1 MASKPITTQDYHQRV
16 NKVLNYIHT
25 HLDEKLDINYLAGI
39 SNFSP
44 FHFHRIMRAHLNE
57 SLMAYVI
64 RLRLDHAAMLILNT
78 GFSVS
83 DIAYK
88 VGYDVPSSFNKA
100 FKKRFTVAPTEYAEK
115 YQDVN
120 GINYLKKSNKMKT
133 MDLKPKIKEIS
144 PVNVI
149 YVNSIGAYGD
159 EGTENAWNKVCQFAE
174 AKKLFGRHTAFIGIS
189 HDDPKV
195 TEAEKLRYDACV
207 VVGKEVS
214 PQGEVGVKTIE
225 GGKYAIFLH
234 KGPYENFQFTYDYIY
249 GSWLP
254 QSGEELRELSCFE
267 KYLNS
272 PDKTKAEKL
281 KTEIYIPLK

>member
-25 HLDEKLDINYLAGI
+25 HLDEKLDINHLAGI

-44 FHFHRIMRAHLNE
+44 YHFHRIMRAHLNE

-83 DIAYK
+83 DIAYR

-100 FKKRFTVAPTEYAEK
+100 FKKRFTVAPTEYGEK
-115 YQDVN
+115 YQEVME
-120 GINYLKKSNKMKT
+120 INYLQKSNKMKT
-133 MDLKPKIKEIS
+133 MNLKAKIKDIS
-144 PVNVI
+144 PAKVI
-149 YVNSIGAYGD
+149 YVNSIGAYED
-159 EGTENAWNKVCQFAE
+159 KGTEEAWNKVCQFAE
-174 AKKLFGRHTAFIGIS
+174 ENKLFGRHTAFIGIS
-189 HDDPKV
+189 HDDPNV

-207 VVGKEVS
+207 VVGKDVS
-214 PQGEVGVKTIE
+214 PKGEVGVKTID

-234 KGPYENFQFTYDYIY
+234 KGPYENFKYTYDYIF

-254 QSGEELRELSCFE
+254 KSGEELRELPCYE

-272 PDKTKAEKL
+272 PDKTRAEKL
-281 KTEIYIPLK
+281 KTEIYIPLV